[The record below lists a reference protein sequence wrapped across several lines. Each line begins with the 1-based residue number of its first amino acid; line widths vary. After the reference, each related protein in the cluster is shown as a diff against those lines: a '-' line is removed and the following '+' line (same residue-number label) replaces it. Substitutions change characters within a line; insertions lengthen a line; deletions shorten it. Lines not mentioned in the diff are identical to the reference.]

1 MTRPPC
7 PSCGRPTVRP
17 SRRLGERV
25 SERGGTGRWAVL
37 VAFGR
42 ADIWGPHGQYIE
54 THERHEDAMD
64 AVQVYALA
72 DHLAHRDAA

>member
-1 MTRPPC
+1 M
-7 PSCGRPTVRP
+7 
-17 SRRLGERV
+17 
-25 SERGGTGRWAVL
+25 L